1 MFDTIPLYSA
11 IVEYQVKKT
20 IVYRMM
26 TVVLR
31 PLQVRL
37 IFKGYKIRTR
47 RVSGVASCHGNKK
60 LIQSQGVKNGA
71 RFDIINIIIY

>member
-1 MFDTIPLYSA
+1 
-11 IVEYQVKKT
+11 
-20 IVYRMM
+20 M

-37 IFKGYKIRTR
+37 IFKGYKKRTR
-47 RVSGVASCHGNKK
+47 RVSGVASCHGNKN

-71 RFDIINIIIY
+71 RFDIINIIIN